1 MRFSVWP
8 DPERPWSEVAEVV
21 THCEQ
26 AGWGGAYISDHFM
39 PNRPDGETVDGPVL
53 ECWTALAGLAALTT
67 RLKLASLV
75 CGNTYRHPAVLAN
88 MAATVDQISVGR
100 FTLGL
105 GAGWQENE
113 HTAYGM
119 DFGDVRSRLDRL
131 EEACAIVTSLLREP
145 RTNFDGHH
153 YRLRDAPCDPKPVQT
168 RLPLLIGGKGEQR
181 TMRITA
187 RYADEWNAWCDIEQ
201 FRHRTGVVDQRC
213 DEIERDP
220 AEIARSTQAFVFL
233 SDDQAWLERHRST
246 PSDRPRLIG
255 TPTELVDQ
263 IAAYGEAGLDE
274 LIVPDWTM
282 GPLARRL
289 DTLDRFLTEVAPHFL
304 SSEPVP

>member
-8 DPERPWSEVAEVV
+8 DPERPWSELAEVV
-21 THCEQ
+21 THCEEQ
-26 AGWGGAYISDHFM
+26 GWDGAYISDHFM

-53 ECWTALAGLAALTT
+53 ECWTALAALAALTS

-88 MAATVDQISVGR
+88 MAATVDQISGGR

-113 HTAYGM
+113 HTAYGL
-119 DFGDVRSRLDRL
+119 DFGTVRARLDRL
-131 EEACAIVTSLLREP
+131 DEACAIVTSMLREP
-145 RTNFDGHH
+145 RTTFDGR
-153 YRLRDAPCDPKPVQT
+153 YYQVRDAPCDPKPAQA

-187 RYADEWNAWCDIEQ
+187 RYADEWNAWCDIDQ

-213 DEIERDP
+213 DEIGRDP

-233 SDDQAWLERHRST
+233 SDDQGWLERHRST

-255 TPTELVDQ
+255 TPAELVDQ
-263 IAAYGEAGLDE
+263 IGAYGESGLDE

-289 DTLDRFLTEVAPHFL
+289 DTLDRFLAEVAPAL
-304 SSEPVP
+304 R